1 MPHVPGGRFILSPMR
16 VIECDNC
23 GALLSAADDEELTP
37 VLVNHMADE
46 HDEELDHGDAVERV
60 ETDAYDAED
69 A

>member
-1 MPHVPGGRFILSPMR
+1 MR

-37 VLVNHMADE
+37 VLINHMADE